1 MNEMVKNSV
10 EARKQAIYNA
20 YNIDDS
26 NIKKTLDDFFNELE
40 KFASK
45 YNDIMDFENA
55 FQSSDLNQKY
65 IILFTEVGSKCKPKA
80 IENDEYVESTEYNNR
95 SDAEYLLDELGRPA
109 RRQARQKVDDTL
121 RSTPIIG
128 DVMEVKQHIDLFN
141 KFKGNKKDQD

>member
-26 NIKKTLDDFFNELE
+26 NIKKTLDDFFSELE

-55 FQSSDLNQKY
+55 FQL
-65 IILFTEVGSKCKPKA
+65 A
-80 IENDEYVESTEYNNR
+80 
-95 SDAEYLLDELGRPA
+95 
-109 RRQARQKVDDTL
+109 
-121 RSTPIIG
+121 
-128 DVMEVKQHIDLFN
+128 
-141 KFKGNKKDQD
+141 KKNSHLIV